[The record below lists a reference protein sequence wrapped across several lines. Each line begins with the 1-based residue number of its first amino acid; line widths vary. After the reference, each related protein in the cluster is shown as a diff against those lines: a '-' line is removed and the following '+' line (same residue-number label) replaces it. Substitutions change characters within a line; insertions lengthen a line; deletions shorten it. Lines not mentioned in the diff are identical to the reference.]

1 MSKIPSRQTL
11 AGIGGNPLYVPM
23 DGDGNATVPG
33 KLTVG
38 GVLTVN
44 ADAALNGAVA
54 INQDASVGGA
64 LTVTGDLSALAA
76 DLKQGLNINSTND
89 PDGNCTLQSPGI
101 FIGNGSG
108 LTNLPPSTVPI
119 VPDFYFQSTALE
131 WGFLPANRML
141 PEDEDPVP
149 YVAIQC
155 DLSDKPP
162 GIYMWKTD
170 ANIVLQNLWN
180 SASGLV
186 YWDGE
191 KVSGQTTWSLTQN
204 LTIDNPEYFLTWS
217 YLFLAS
223 LTGFYV
229 QIESSYPDFP
239 VDPLQYDHYY
249 VNFYKIGEIAGG
261 ATPLPTPTGV
271 AVSDITTTSATVT
284 WTQVPGYTYT
294 VYLTQGATIKAYSAG
309 QSGSLVFPTPRDPPI
324 PPIPALTPGTD
335 YSVTVQA
342 QLSVQSSAQSSP
354 VSFTTLT

>member
-33 KLTVG
+33 RLTVG

-44 ADAALNGAVA
+44 ANSVLNGAVA
-54 INQDASVGGA
+54 IGQDATVAGDLG
-64 LTVTGDLSALAA
+64 VTGTLDALSA
-76 DLKQGLNINSTND
+76 DLKQGLNINSTNAI
-89 PDGNCTLQSPGI
+89 DGNCTLQSPGI
-101 FIGNGSG
+101 FVGNGSG
-108 LTNLPPSTVPI
+108 LTNLPPATVPI
-119 VPDFYFQSTALE
+119 APDFFFQSEAIN
-131 WGFLPANRML
+131 WGVLPVNRMV
-141 PEDEDPVP
+141 PEVEEPVP

-155 DLSDKPP
+155 DLVGKAP

-170 ANIVLQNLWN
+170 ANILVQQIWN

-186 YWDGE
+186 YWDGT
-191 KVSGQTTWSLTQN
+191 KVSGQTTWSLIQDEN
-204 LTIDNPEYFLTWS
+204 VDNPEYFLTWS
-217 YLFLAS
+217 YLFFVS

-229 QIESSYPDFP
+229 QIESSYGTVP

-249 VNFYKIGEIAGG
+249 VNFYKIGDISGG

-271 AVSDITTTSATVT
+271 AVSAITDASATVT

-294 VYLTQGATIKAYSAG
+294 VYLTQGATVKAYTAG
-309 QSGSLVFPTPRDPPI
+309 QSGSLAFPTARAVGPV
-324 PPIPALTPGTD
+324 PALTANTP

-342 QLSVQSSAQSSP
+342 QLSVQTSAQSSP